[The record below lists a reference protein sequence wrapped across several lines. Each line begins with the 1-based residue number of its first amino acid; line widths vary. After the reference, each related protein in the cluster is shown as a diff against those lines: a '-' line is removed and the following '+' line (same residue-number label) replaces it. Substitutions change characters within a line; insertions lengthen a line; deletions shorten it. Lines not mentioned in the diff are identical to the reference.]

1 MYLQIRTF
9 RQRSSVEKALLH
21 LISRYAGVDVA
32 KSQTH
37 SCNILL
43 SVVCGYPK
51 SIISSSSSYMM
62 TKLSRIDSSS
72 SSLKYSVNTSTI
84 LCRKRRISAAL
95 VLRFVRASR

>member
-1 MYLQIRTF
+1 MYLPFLTF
-9 RQRSSVEKALLH
+9 GQRLS
-21 LISRYAGVDVA
+21 ISDTPLCPAFYCPNVDIA
-32 KSQTH
+32 KRQTH

-95 VLRFVRASR
+95 VFRFVRASR